1 MTIMGHVATAD
12 AAMGVGIATFL
23 GAPHISA
30 KSDDIRT
37 HGARAAFLGIPYEGA
52 NVYRYGQSGGPR
64 AVREATGQFFSYH
77 YDYDVD
83 LFDVYSLV
91 DCGDVSV
98 VPADVPGSHDAM
110 RHATLELLRGGALP
124 LIQGGDHSIPLG
136 TMKALSEFTDGAI
149 GLIQFDCH
157 LDSSDVAHGSRLTG
171 ASHLR
176 RTSELPNV
184 NPRNI
189 VHIGSRGLWNLPN
202 QVEYCR
208 SAGIHVYRMRDVRK
222 RGIEQVVREA
232 LELAGDGTNAIA
244 LDVDLDALDCPHAP
258 GVCSPE
264 PGGLHSTQ
272 LLEGIDIIGESGRI
286 SLLEVVELA
295 PIWDP
300 GGLGARMACYVMFTL
315 LGANAKNLV
324 AGGLR

>member
-1 MTIMGHVATAD
+1 MASHVATAD

-23 GAPHISA
+23 GAPHIPA
-30 KSDDIRT
+30 DADAIRA
-37 HGARAAFLGIPYEGA
+37 HGARAAYLGIPYEGA
-52 NVYRYGQSGGPR
+52 NVYRFGQSGGPR

-83 LFDVYSLV
+83 LFDVYNLV
-91 DCGDVSV
+91 DCGDVAV
-98 VPADVPGSHDAM
+98 TPADVPASHEAM
-110 RHATLELLRGGALP
+110 RQTVSEVLRGGALP

-136 TMKALSEFTDGAI
+136 TMKALSECTDGKM

-157 LDSSDVAHGSRLTG
+157 LDSSDSAHGSRITG

-184 NPRNI
+184 NPKNM

-202 QVEYCR
+202 QVEYCQ
-208 SAGIHVYRMRDVRK
+208 SAGINVYRMRDVRK
-222 RGIEQVVREA
+222 RGIEAVVREA
-232 LELAGDGTNAIA
+232 LELAGEGTDAIA
-244 LDVDLDALDCPHAP
+244 LDVDLDVLDCPHAP

-264 PGGLHSTQ
+264 PGGLHSSQ
-272 LLEGIDIIGESGRI
+272 LLEAIDLIGESGRI

-300 GGLGARMACYVMFTL
+300 SGLGARMACYVMFTL
-315 LGANAKNLV
+315 LGANAANVK
-324 AGGLR
+324 A